1 MTQALFVLFIFIR
14 KKVRQALIEK
24 IKKWFKDHIDYH
36 ITGEYYEKVSDGH
49 YQKKYLKKYYFKK
62 SKQI

>member
-1 MTQALFVLFIFIR
+1 M
-14 KKVRQALIEK
+14 ALIEK
-24 IKKWFKDHIDYH
+24 NKRWFKDHIDYH

-62 SKQI
+62 SK